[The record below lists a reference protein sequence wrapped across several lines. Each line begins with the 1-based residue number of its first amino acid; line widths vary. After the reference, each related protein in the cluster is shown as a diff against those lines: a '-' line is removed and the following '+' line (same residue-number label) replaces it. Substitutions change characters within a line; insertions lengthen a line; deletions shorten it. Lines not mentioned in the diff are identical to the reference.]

1 MREEPRRAWIRPPG
15 VVARAGRLARNV
27 IAARLAAARRIST
40 GQLTTGLATPAPPTT
55 RPLATPAL
63 PTTKPLAAAPAGT
76 RPLATPSPATTRP
89 LATAHAATRPLTT
102 PSPATTRPLV
112 TAHAATRPL
121 TTPAPATTKL
131 AAASLIITGLVIAG
145 GLLAAGCGAAAPTAF
160 RPAGSGTG
168 AGKGTGAGAAG
179 RAGNLAGPAHRA
191 AGPLAW
197 PPFGGNVRVVMPGW
211 LPADSGEVQAVIAA
225 KNFLLAFL
233 YAEYRGNQ
241 DDRWTGYA
249 SGQVLS
255 ALKANLS
262 EPSVTTESFTGTIIF
277 SHMRAFPDPAT
288 AGAIDV
294 SECFDNA
301 GSRNTDLATGKNIT
315 GRIPASQHYYMN
327 TDVMAKANG
336 RWRVISVY
344 PVVHYPQAQ
353 ECKP

>member
-1 MREEPRRAWIRPPG
+1 MG
-15 VVARAGRLARNV
+15 
-27 IAARLAAARRIST
+27 T
-40 GQLTTGLATPAPPTT
+40 GM
-55 RPLATPAL
+55 
-63 PTTKPLAAAPAGT
+63 
-76 RPLATPSPATTRP
+76 
-89 LATAHAATRPLTT
+89 
-102 PSPATTRPLV
+102 
-112 TAHAATRPL
+112 
-121 TTPAPATTKL
+121 
-131 AAASLIITGLVIAG
+131 
-145 GLLAAGCGAAAPTAF
+145 
-160 RPAGSGTG
+160 GTG
-168 AGKGTGAGAAG
+168 ATG
-179 RAGNLAGPAHRA
+179 RTGNLAGPAHRP
-191 AGPLAW
+191 AGPLNW

-211 LPADSGEVQAVIAA
+211 LPADPGEVPAVIAA

-301 GSRNTDLATGKNIT
+301 GSRNTDLATGKNIA

-327 TDVMAKANG
+327 TDVMAQANG

-344 PVVHYPQAQ
+344 PVVYYPQAQ